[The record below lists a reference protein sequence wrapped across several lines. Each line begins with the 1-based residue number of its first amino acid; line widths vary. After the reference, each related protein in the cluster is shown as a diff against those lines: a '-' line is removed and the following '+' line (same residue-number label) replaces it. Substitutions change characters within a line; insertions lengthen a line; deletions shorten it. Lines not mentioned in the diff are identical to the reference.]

1 MMKNR
6 DGWSPPTEPVEG
18 AMGAWAPYYDRIIAL
33 MFLGRERALREMTVQ
48 IAPVGPGDKVLE
60 AGCGTGSLTLAAKVH
75 TGPEGEV
82 VGIDASPEALDIARD
97 KAARA
102 GIGVTFQH
110 ALIEDIPYPDDQF
123 DVVLSC
129 FMIHHLPSD
138 DARRQGLA
146 EVYRI
151 LKPGG
156 RLLILDGESSNRKL
170 PQMMEEA
177 GFTGVEVDRRWL
189 ILSSVR
195 GMAAKPE
202 V

>member
-1 MMKNR
+1 M
-6 DGWSPPTEPVEG
+6 
-18 AMGAWAPYYDRIIAL
+18 
-33 MFLGRERALREMTVQ
+33 
-48 IAPVGPGDKVLE
+48 LE
-60 AGCGTGSLTLAAKVH
+60 VGCGTETLTLTAKEH
-75 TGPEGEV
+75 AGSEGEV

-102 GIGVTFQH
+102 GMSVTFQH
-110 ALIEDIPYPDDQF
+110 ALMEDIPYPDDQF

-129 FMIHHLPSD
+129 FMIDHLPDD

-146 EVYRI
+146 EVYRV

-156 RLLILDGESSNRKL
+156 RLLIMNSESSNRKL
-170 PQMMEEA
+170 PQMLGEA
-177 GFTGVEVDRRWL
+177 GFSDVEVARRWL

-195 GMAAKPE
+195 GTASKPE

>member
-1 MMKNR
+1 MKTV
-6 DGWSPPTEPVEG
+6 DGWLPPTHTVEG
-18 AMGAWAPYYDRIIAL
+18 AMGAWAPYYDRIITL
-33 MFLGRERALREMTVQ
+33 MFLGRERALREMTVRL
-48 IAPVGPGDKVLE
+48 ASVGPGDKVLE
-60 AGCGTGSLTLAAKVH
+60 AGCGTGTLTLTAKEH

-102 GIGVTFQH
+102 AMSITFQH
-110 ALIEDIPYPDDQF
+110 AL
-123 DVVLSC
+123 SS

-146 EVYRI
+146 EVYRV

-156 RLLILDGESSNRKL
+156 RLLIMDGESSNRKL

-177 GFTGVEVDRRWL
+177 GFTDVEVDRRWL

-195 GMAAKPE
+195 GIAAKPE

>member
-1 MMKNR
+1 MKNVE
-6 DGWSPPTEPVEG
+6 GWSPPTHTVEG
-18 AMGAWAPYYDRIIAL
+18 AMGAWAPYYDRILTL
-33 MFLGRERALREMTVQ
+33 MFLGRERALREMTVRL
-48 IAPVGPGDKVLE
+48 APVGPGDKVLE
-60 AGCGTGSLTLAAKVH
+60 AGCGTGTLTLKAKELS
-75 TGPEGEV
+75 GPHGEV
-82 VGIDASPEALDIARD
+82 FGIDASPEALDIARD

-102 GIGVTFQH
+102 GISITFQH

-146 EVYRI
+146 EVYRV

-156 RLLILDGESSNRKL
+156 RLLIMDGESSNRKL

-177 GFTGVEVDRRWL
+177 GFTDLEVDRRWL

-195 GMAAKPE
+195 GIAAKPK